1 MSERDQKV
9 TGRIRK
15 MIKQGATKKT
25 VLEDLKSHGFP
36 EPTAAAMYRAGKL
49 LAKAESL
56 VKLEKAERRK

>member
-1 MSERDQKV
+1 
-9 TGRIRK
+9 

-25 VLEDLKSHGFP
+25 VVEDLKSHGFP

-49 LAKAESL
+49 LVKAESL